1 MENFDIVIV
10 GAGSA
15 GCIVAN
21 QIINNTNYKVLLL
34 EAGPSD
40 INPAIQVPLGYGMTF
55 YHKKMNW
62 NFYSET
68 QKNLHNREI
77 YYPRGKVLGGS
88 GSINAMIYARG
99 LRSDFENWDLSKDWS
114 WESIKTTYEQIEFA
128 VNDNTKRLPSNKV
141 PVNDISKQ
149 HHPILKNFFDASKD
163 FDFTFNKQLKSSIEN
178 QVGNYNVN
186 IFKGFRTS
194 SSKVFLKPIKS
205 HHNLTILTKTE
216 VLKLNYKNKK
226 IVSLNI
232 KHKNKIITVWP
243 KIGTILSSGSIMTPY
258 LLLKSGIGNEK
269 DLKEFNIPVNL
280 HSSQV
285 GKNFQDH
292 LGLDYLY
299 KTFTPTLNKD
309 LGTWSGRIKSV
320 LRYLYNRNGP
330 LALSLNQGGGYINW
344 NSLDP
349 YPNIQLYFNPLT
361 YSVSY
366 KNRRPLLKTDKFN
379 GFIIGFNSC
388 RPKSL
393 GEVTLKPSKD
403 DYIPSINPNYLSDER
418 DLHDLYS
425 TFDFIRH
432 FSANQNISNIIKSP
446 VNIDPIKASNDE
458 LLDHFKSSAT
468 TIYHPCG
475 TCRMSKDIE
484 SGVVSDKLK
493 VHGLENLWIVDASIM
508 PNITSGNINAP
519 VMMLS
524 HLSSKIII
532 EELKKNINEN

>member
-1 MENFDIVIV
+1 MENFDIVLV

-21 QIINNTNYKVLLL
+21 QIINSTNYKVLLI

-40 INPAIQVPLGYGMTF
+40 NNLTIQVPLGYGMTF

-62 NFYSET
+62 NFYSEI

-99 LRSDFENWDLSKDWS
+99 LRSDFENWNLSKNWS
-114 WESIKTTYEQIEFA
+114 WENIKTTYDQIEFA
-128 VNDNTKRLPSNKV
+128 VNNKTKRLPSNKI

-149 HHPILKNFFDASKD
+149 HHPILKNFFDASND
-163 FDFTFNKQLKSSIEN
+163 FNFTFNKQLKSSIEN

-194 SSKVFLKPIKS
+194 SSKVFLKPIKN
-205 HHNLTILTKTE
+205 HPNLTIFTKTE

-226 IVSLNI
+226 IISLDI
-232 KHKNKIITVWP
+232 KHKNKIISVKP
-243 KIGTILSSGSIMTPY
+243 KIGTILCSGSIMTPY
-258 LLLKSGIGNEK
+258 LLLKSGIGNAS
-269 DLKEFNIPVNL
+269 DLKELNLPVNL
-280 HSSQV
+280 HSSHV

-299 KTFTPTLNKD
+299 KTFASTLNKD
-309 LGTWSGRIKSV
+309 LGTWGGRIKSV
-320 LRYLYNRNGP
+320 LKYLYNRSGP
-330 LALSLNQGGGYINW
+330 LSLSLNQGGGYINW

-349 YPNIQLYFNPLT
+349 HPNIQLYFNPLT

-366 KNRRPLLKTDKFN
+366 KNRRPLLNTDKFN

-393 GEVTLKPSKD
+393 GEVKLKPFKD
-403 DYIPSINPNYLSDER
+403 GYQPSIKPNYLSDER
-418 DLHDLYS
+418 EIHDLYA
-425 TFDFIRH
+425 TFDFMRK
-432 FSANQNISNIIKSP
+432 FSANNNISNIIKSP
-446 VNIDPIKASNDE
+446 VNIDPLIATDHE
-458 LLDHFKSSAT
+458 LLDHFRFNAT

-475 TCRMSKDIE
+475 TCRMSKDIGT
-484 SGVVSDKLK
+484 GVVSDKLK
-493 VHGLENLWIVDASIM
+493 VHGLDNLWIVDASIM

-524 HLSSKIII
+524 HLSSKIIL
-532 EELKKNINEN
+532 EELKQQY

>member
-1 MENFDIVIV
+1 MENFDIAIV

-15 GCIVAN
+15 GCIIAS
-21 QIINNTNYKVLLL
+21 QIIRNSNYKVLLI

-40 INPAIQVPLGYGMTF
+40 NSPVIQVPLGYGMTF
-55 YHKKMNW
+55 YNKKMNW
-62 NFYSET
+62 NFYSEV
-68 QKNLHNREI
+68 QENLHNREI

-99 LRSDFENWDLSKDWS
+99 LKSDFENWDLSKNWS
-114 WESIKTTYEQIEFA
+114 WDNITKSYDEIEFE
-128 VNDNTKRLPSNKV
+128 VNENTKTLPSNKI

-163 FDFTFNKQLKSSIEN
+163 FNFTYNKQLKSSTEN

-194 SSKVFLKPIKS
+194 SSKVFLKPIKNNP
-205 HHNLTILTKTE
+205 NLTILTKTE
-216 VLKLNYKNKK
+216 VLKLNFENKK
-226 IVSLNI
+226 IIGLNI
-232 KHKNKIITVWP
+232 KHKNKIITVKP
-243 KIGTILSSGSIMTPY
+243 RIGTILSSGSIMTPY
-258 LLLKSGIGNEK
+258 LLLKSGIGNAKYLE
-269 DLKEFNIPVNL
+269 DHNIPLNL
-280 HSSQV
+280 HSPHV

-299 KTFTPTLNKD
+299 KTYTSTLNKD
-309 LGTWSGRIKSV
+309 LGTWGGRIKSA
-320 LRYLYNRNGP
+320 LRYLYNRSGP
-330 LALSLNQGGGYINW
+330 LSLSLNQGGGYINW
-344 NSLDP
+344 KSLDP

-366 KNRRPLLKTDKFN
+366 KNRRPLLNTDKFN

-393 GEVTLKPSKD
+393 GEVKLKSFKD
-403 DYIPSINPNYLSDER
+403 DYLPFINPNYLSDER
-418 DLHDLYS
+418 DIHDLYA
-425 TFDFIRH
+425 TFDFVRR
-432 FSANQNISNIIKSP
+432 FSKNKNISNIIKSP
-446 VNIDPIKASNDE
+446 VNIDPIKATDQE

-475 TCRMSKDIE
+475 TCRMSKDINT
-484 SGVVSDKLK
+484 GVVSDKLK
-493 VHGLENLWIVDASIM
+493 VHGLDNLWIVDASIM

-524 HLSSKIII
+524 NLSSKIIL
-532 EELKKNINEN
+532 EELKRYYQ

>member
-15 GCIVAN
+15 GCIITN
-21 QIINNTNYKVLLL
+21 QIIKNTNYRVLLI

-40 INPAIQVPLGYGMTF
+40 NSPVIQVPLGYGMTF

-62 NFYSET
+62 NFYSEI

-77 YYPRGKVLGGS
+77 YYPRGKALGGS

-99 LRSDFENWDLSKDWS
+99 LRSDFENWDLSNNWS
-114 WESIKTTYEQIEFA
+114 WENIQKSYDQIEFA
-128 VNDNTKRLPSNKV
+128 VNENTKILPSNKI
-141 PVNDISKQ
+141 PVNDVSKQ
-149 HHPILKNFFDASKD
+149 HHSILRNFFDASKD

-186 IFKGFRTS
+186 IFKGLRTS
-194 SSKVFLKPIKS
+194 SSKVFLKPIKN
-205 HHNLTILTKTE
+205 HPNLTILTNTE
-216 VLKLNYKNKK
+216 VLKLNYENRK
-226 IVSLNI
+226 IAGLII
-232 KHKNKIITVWP
+232 KHKNKIITVKP
-243 KIGTILSSGSIMTPY
+243 KIGTILSCGSIMTPY
-258 LLLKSGIGNEK
+258 LLLKSGIGNAR
-269 DLKEFNIPVNL
+269 DLQDHNIPLNL
-280 HSSQV
+280 HSPHV

-292 LGLDYLY
+292 LGIDYLY
-299 KTFTPTLNKD
+299 KTFMPTLNKD
-309 LGTWSGRIKSV
+309 LGTWGGRIKSA
-320 LRYLYNRNGP
+320 LRYLYNRSGP
-330 LALSLNQGGGYINW
+330 LSLSLNQGGGYINW

-366 KNRRPLLKTDKFN
+366 KNRRPLLNTDKFN

-393 GEVTLKPSKD
+393 GEVKLKSFND
-403 DYIPSINPNYLSDER
+403 DYLPSINPNYLSDER
-418 DLHDLYS
+418 DIHDLY
-425 TFDFIRH
+425 TAFDFTRQ
-432 FSANQNISNIIKSP
+432 FSSNKHISDIIQSP
-446 VNIDPIKASNDE
+446 VNIDPIKANDDE
-458 LLDHFKSSAT
+458 LLDHFKSNAT

-475 TCRMSKDIE
+475 TCRMSKDIGT
-484 SGVVSDKLK
+484 GVVSDKLK
-493 VHGLENLWIVDASIM
+493 VHGLDNLWIVDASIM

-524 HLSSKIII
+524 HLSSKIIL
-532 EELKKNINEN
+532 EELKQQYQ

>member
-1 MENFDIVIV
+1 MENFDIVLV

-21 QIINNTNYKVLLL
+21 QIINSTNYKVLLI

-40 INPAIQVPLGYGMTF
+40 NNLTIKVPLGYGMTF

-62 NFYSET
+62 NFYSEI

-99 LRSDFENWDLSKDWS
+99 LRSDFESWNLSKNWS
-114 WESIKTTYEQIEFA
+114 WENIKTTYDQIEFA
-128 VNDNTKRLPSNKV
+128 VNNKTKRLPSNKI

-149 HHPILKNFFDASKD
+149 HHPILKNFFDASND
-163 FDFTFNKQLKSSIEN
+163 FNFTFNKQLKSSIEN

-194 SSKVFLKPIKS
+194 SSKVFLKPIKN
-205 HHNLTILTKTE
+205 HPNLTIFTKTE

-226 IVSLNI
+226 IVSLDI
-232 KHKNKIITVWP
+232 KHKNKIISVKP
-243 KIGTILSSGSIMTPY
+243 KIGTILCSGSIMTPY
-258 LLLKSGIGNEK
+258 LLLKSGIGNAS
-269 DLKEFNIPVNL
+269 DLKEFNLPINL
-280 HSSQV
+280 HSSHV

-299 KTFTPTLNKD
+299 KTFAATLNKD
-309 LGTWSGRIKSV
+309 LGTWFGRIKSV
-320 LRYLYNRNGP
+320 LKYLYNRSGP
-330 LALSLNQGGGYINW
+330 LSLSLNQGGGYINW

-349 YPNIQLYFNPLT
+349 HPNIQLYFNPLT

-366 KNRRPLLKTDKFN
+366 KNRRPLLNTDKFN

-393 GEVTLKPSKD
+393 GEVKLKSFKD
-403 DYIPSINPNYLSDER
+403 GYLPSINPNYLSDER
-418 DLHDLYS
+418 DIHDLYA
-425 TFDFIRH
+425 TFDFIRK
-432 FSANQNISNIIKSP
+432 FSANKNISNIIKSP
-446 VNIDPIKASNDE
+446 VNIDPLIATDHE
-458 LLDHFKSSAT
+458 LLDHFKSNAT

-475 TCRMSKDIE
+475 TCRMSKDIGT
-484 SGVVSDKLK
+484 GVVSDKLK
-493 VHGLENLWIVDASIM
+493 VHGLDNLWIVDASIM

-524 HLSSKIII
+524 HLSSKIIL
-532 EELKKNINEN
+532 EELKQQY

>member
-1 MENFDIVIV
+1 MENFDIVLV

-21 QIINNTNYKVLLL
+21 QIINSTNYKVLLI

-40 INPAIQVPLGYGMTF
+40 NNLTIQVPLGYGMTF

-62 NFYSET
+62 NFYSEI

-88 GSINAMIYARG
+88 SSINAMIYARG
-99 LRSDFENWDLSKDWS
+99 LRSDFENWDLSKNWS
-114 WESIKTTYEQIEFA
+114 WENIKTTYDQIEFA
-128 VNDNTKRLPSNKV
+128 VNNKTKRLPSNKI

-149 HHPILKNFFDASKD
+149 HHPILKNFFDASND
-163 FDFTFNKQLKSSIEN
+163 FNFTFNKQLKSSIED

-194 SSKVFLKPIKS
+194 SSKVFLKPIKR
-205 HHNLTILTKTE
+205 HPNLTIFTKTE

-226 IVSLNI
+226 IVSLDI
-232 KHKNKIITVWP
+232 KHKNKIISVKP
-243 KIGTILSSGSIMTPY
+243 KIGTILCSGSIMTPY
-258 LLLKSGIGNEK
+258 LLLKSGIGNASY
-269 DLKEFNIPVNL
+269 LKELNLPVNL
-280 HSSQV
+280 HSSHV

-299 KTFTPTLNKD
+299 KTFAATLNKD
-309 LGTWSGRIKSV
+309 LGTWGGRIKSV
-320 LRYLYNRNGP
+320 LKYLYNRSGP
-330 LALSLNQGGGYINW
+330 LSLSLNQGGGYINW
-344 NSLDP
+344 NSLDS

-366 KNRRPLLKTDKFN
+366 KNRRPLLNTDKFN

-393 GEVTLKPSKD
+393 GEVKLKLYKNG
-403 DYIPSINPNYLSDER
+403 YLPSINPNYLSDER
-418 DLHDLYS
+418 DIHDLYA
-425 TFDFIRH
+425 TFDFMRK
-432 FSANQNISNIIKSP
+432 FSANKNISNIIKSP
-446 VNIDPIKASNDE
+446 VNIDPLIATDYE
-458 LLDHFKSSAT
+458 LLDHFKSNAT

-475 TCRMSKDIE
+475 TCRMSKDIGT
-484 SGVVSDKLK
+484 GVVSDKLK
-493 VHGLENLWIVDASIM
+493 VHGLDNLWIVDASIM

-524 HLSSKIII
+524 HLSSKIIL
-532 EELKKNINEN
+532 EELKQQY

>member
-1 MENFDIVIV
+1 MENFDIVLV

-21 QIINNTNYKVLLL
+21 QIINSTNYKVLLI

-40 INPAIQVPLGYGMTF
+40 NNLTIQVPLGYGMTF

-62 NFYSET
+62 NFYSEM

-114 WESIKTTYEQIEFA
+114 WENIKTTYDQIEFA
-128 VNDNTKRLPSNKV
+128 VNNKTKRLPSNKI

-149 HHPILKNFFDASKD
+149 HHAILKNFFDASND
-163 FDFTFNKQLKSSIEN
+163 FNFTFNKQLKSSIEN

-194 SSKVFLKPIKS
+194 SSKVFLKPIKN
-205 HHNLTILTKTE
+205 HPNLTIFTKTE

-226 IVSLNI
+226 IISLDI
-232 KHKNKIITVWP
+232 KHKNKIISVKP
-243 KIGTILSSGSIMTPY
+243 KIGTILCSGSIMTPY
-258 LLLKSGIGNEK
+258 LLLKSGIGNAS
-269 DLKEFNIPVNL
+269 DLKELYLPVNL
-280 HSSQV
+280 HCSHV

-299 KTFTPTLNKD
+299 KTFAATLNKD
-309 LGTWSGRIKSV
+309 LGTWGGRIKSV
-320 LRYLYNRNGP
+320 LKYLYNRSGP
-330 LALSLNQGGGYINW
+330 LSLSLNQGGGYVNW

-349 YPNIQLYFNPLT
+349 HPNIQLYFNPLT

-366 KNRRPLLKTDKFN
+366 KNRRPLLNTDKFN

-393 GEVTLKPSKD
+393 GEVKLKSFKD
-403 DYIPSINPNYLSDER
+403 SYLPSINPNYLSDER
-418 DLHDLYS
+418 DIHDLYA
-425 TFDFIRH
+425 TFDFMRK
-432 FSANQNISNIIKSP
+432 FSANKNISNIIKSP
-446 VNIDPIKASNDE
+446 VNIDPLIATDHE
-458 LLDHFKSSAT
+458 LLDHFKSNAT

-475 TCRMSKDIE
+475 TCRMSKDI
-484 SGVVSDKLK
+484 STGVVSDKLK
-493 VHGLENLWIVDASIM
+493 VHGLDNLWIVDASIM

-519 VMMLS
+519 VMMLA
-524 HLSSKIII
+524 HLSSKIIL
-532 EELKKNINEN
+532 EELKRQY

>member
-1 MENFDIVIV
+1 LENFDIVIV

-15 GCIVAN
+15 GCIITN
-21 QIINNTNYKVLLL
+21 QIINNTNYKVLLI

-40 INPAIQVPLGYGMTF
+40 NNPVIQIPLGYGMTF

-62 NFYSET
+62 NFYSEI
-68 QKNLHNREI
+68 QRNLHNREI

-99 LRSDFENWDLSKDWS
+99 LRSDFEDWNLSEDWS
-114 WESIKTTYEQIEFA
+114 WDNIKATYDQIEFA
-128 VNDNTKRLPSNKV
+128 VNDKTKRLPSNKI
-141 PVNDISKQ
+141 PINDVSLQ
-149 HHPILKNFFDASKD
+149 HHPILKNFFETSLD

-178 QVGNYNVN
+178 QVGNYNIN
-186 IFKGFRTS
+186 IFKGFRAS

-205 HHNLTILTKTE
+205 HPNLTILTKTE
-216 VLKLNYKNKK
+216 VLKLNCENKK
-226 IVSLNI
+226 IKSLTI
-232 KHKNKIITVWP
+232 KHKNKTINIIP
-243 KIGTILSSGSIMTPY
+243 NIGTILSSGSIMTPY
-258 LLLKSGIGNEK
+258 LLLKSGIGSAEE
-269 DLKEFNIPVNL
+269 LKEHNIPLNL
-280 HSSQV
+280 HSPHV

-299 KTFTPTLNKD
+299 KTFMPTLNKD
-309 LGTWSGRIKSV
+309 LGTWGGRIKSV
-320 LRYLYNRNGP
+320 LRYLYNRKGP
-330 LALSLNQGGGYINW
+330 LSLSLNQGGGYINW

-366 KNRRPLLKTDKFN
+366 KNKRPLLNTDKFN

-393 GEVTLKPSKD
+393 GEVKLKVFKD
-403 DYIPSINPNYLSDER
+403 DYLPSINPNYLSDKR
-418 DLHDLYS
+418 DVYDLYS
-425 TFDFIRH
+425 TFDFIRK
-432 FSANQNISNIIKSP
+432 FSANKNIKNIIKSP
-446 VNIDPIKASNDE
+446 INIDPINASDDE
-458 LLDHFKSSAT
+458 MLDHFKSSAT

-475 TCRMSKDIE
+475 TCRMSKDINT
-484 SGVVSDKLK
+484 GVVSDKLK
-493 VHGLENLWIVDASIM
+493 VHDLDNLWIVDASIM

-524 HLSSKIII
+524 YLSSKIIL
-532 EELKKNINEN
+532 EELKQKY

>member
-15 GCIVAN
+15 GCIVTN
-21 QIINNTNYKVLLL
+21 QIIKNTNFKVLLI

-40 INPAIQVPLGYGMTF
+40 NNPVIQVPLGYGMTF

-62 NFYSET
+62 NFYSEI
-68 QKNLHNREI
+68 QQNLNNRVI
-77 YYPRGKVLGGS
+77 YYPRGKALGGS

-99 LRSDFENWDLSKDWS
+99 LPSDFKNWALSKDWS
-114 WESIKTTYEQIEFA
+114 WENIKTIYDQIEFA
-128 VNDNTKRLPSNKV
+128 VNDNTKRLPSNKI
-141 PVNDISKQ
+141 PVNDISNQ
-149 HHPILKNFFDASKD
+149 HHQILKNFFDASKD
-163 FDFTFNKQLKSSIEN
+163 FDFKVNKQLESSIEN

-194 SSKVFLKPIKS
+194 SSKVFLKPIKN
-205 HHNLTILTKTE
+205 HPNLTIFIKTE
-216 VLKLNYKNKK
+216 VLKLNYENKK

-232 KHKNKIITVWP
+232 KHKNKTIVVRP

-258 LLLKSGIGNEK
+258 LLLKSGIGNAN
-269 DLKEFNIPVNL
+269 DLKEHNIPVNL
-280 HSSQV
+280 HSPNV

-299 KTFTPTLNKD
+299 KTFKPTLNKD
-309 LGTWSGRIKSV
+309 LGTWGGRIKSV
-320 LRYLYNRNGP
+320 IRYLYNRSGP
-330 LALSLNQGGGYINW
+330 LSLSLNQAGGYINW

-361 YSVSY
+361 YSITY

-379 GFIIGFNSC
+379 GFILGFNSC

-393 GEVTLKPSKD
+393 GEVTLKSFKD
-403 DYIPSINPNYLSDER
+403 DYLPSINPNYLSDER
-418 DLHDLYS
+418 DIHDLYA
-425 TFDFIRH
+425 TFDFIRQ
-432 FSANQNISNIIKSP
+432 FSSNKNISNIIKSP
-446 VNIDPIKASNDE
+446 VKINPIKASDDE

-475 TCRMSKDIE
+475 TCRMSKDINT
-484 SGVVSDKLK
+484 GVVSDKLK
-493 VHGLENLWIVDASIM
+493 AHGLDNLWIVDASIM

-524 HLSSKIII
+524 HLSSKIIL
-532 EELKKNINEN
+532 EELKQKY

>member
-1 MENFDIVIV
+1 LENFDIAIV

-15 GCIVAN
+15 GCIIAN
-21 QIINNTNYKVLLL
+21 QIIKNTNYKVLLI
-34 EAGPSD
+34 EAGSSD
-40 INPAIQVPLGYGMTF
+40 NNPVIQVPLGYGMTF
-55 YHKKMNW
+55 YNKKMNW

-68 QKNLHNREI
+68 QENLHNREV

-99 LRSDFENWDLSKDWS
+99 LKSDFENWNLSENWS
-114 WESIKTTYEQIEFA
+114 WDNIKKSYDQIEFK
-128 VNDNTKRLPSNKV
+128 VNENTKTLPSNKI

-149 HHPILKNFFDASKD
+149 HHSILKNFFDASKD
-163 FDFTFNKQLKSSIEN
+163 FDFTFNKQLKSSTEN

-194 SSKVFLKPIKS
+194 SSKVFLKPIKN
-205 HHNLTILTKTE
+205 HYNLTILTKTE
-216 VLKLNYKNKK
+216 VLKLNYENKK
-226 IVSLNI
+226 IVGLNI
-232 KHKNKIITVWP
+232 KHKNKIITVKP

-258 LLLKSGIGNEK
+258 LLLKSGIGNAK
-269 DLKEFNIPVNL
+269 DLKDHNIPLNL
-280 HSSQV
+280 HSPHV

-299 KTFTPTLNKD
+299 KTLTLTLNKD
-309 LGTWSGRIKSV
+309 LGTWGGRIKSA
-320 LRYLYNRNGP
+320 LRYLYNRSGP
-330 LALSLNQGGGYINW
+330 LSLSLNQGGGYINW

-393 GEVTLKPSKD
+393 GEVKLKSFKD
-403 DYIPSINPNYLSDER
+403 DYLPSINPNFLSDER
-418 DLHDLYS
+418 DIHDLYA
-425 TFDFIRH
+425 TFDFMRK
-432 FSANQNISNIIKSP
+432 FSTNKNISDIIKSP
-446 VNIDPIKASNDE
+446 VNIDPIKATDHE
-458 LLDHFKSSAT
+458 LLDHFKSNAT

-475 TCRMSKDIE
+475 TCRMSKDID

-493 VHGLENLWIVDASIM
+493 VHGLDNLWIVDASTM

-524 HLSSKIII
+524 HLSSKIIL
-532 EELKKNINEN
+532 EELKRRYQ

>member
-15 GCIVAN
+15 GCITTN
-21 QIINNTNYKVLLL
+21 QIINNTNYKVLLI

-40 INPAIQVPLGYGMTF
+40 NNPVIQVPLGYGMTF

-62 NFYSET
+62 NFYSEI
-68 QKNLHNREI
+68 QQNLNNREI
-77 YYPRGKVLGGS
+77 YYPRGKTLGGS

-99 LRSDFENWDLSKDWS
+99 LRSDFENWNLSKDWS
-114 WESIKTTYEQIEFA
+114 WENIKTSYDQIEFA
-128 VNDNTKRLPSNKV
+128 VNDKTKILPTNKI
-141 PVNDISKQ
+141 PVNDVSKQ
-149 HHPILKNFFDASKD
+149 HHPILNNFFDASKD
-163 FDFTFNKQLKSSIEN
+163 FDFTFNKPLKSSIEN

-186 IFKGFRTS
+186 IFKGFRAS
-194 SSKVFLKPIKS
+194 SSKVFLKPIKN
-205 HHNLTILTKTE
+205 HPNLTILTKTE
-216 VLKLNYKNKK
+216 VLKLNYENRK
-226 IVSLNI
+226 IVGLNI
-232 KHKNKIITVWP
+232 KHKNKIITVKP
-243 KIGTILSSGSIMTPY
+243 KIGTVLSSGSIMTPY
-258 LLLKSGIGNEK
+258 LLLKSGIGNAK
-269 DLKEFNIPVNL
+269 DLKDHNIPVNL
-280 HSSQV
+280 NSFHV

-309 LGTWSGRIKSV
+309 LGTWGGRIKSV
-320 LRYLYNRNGP
+320 LRYLYNRSGP
-330 LALSLNQGGGYINW
+330 LSLSLNQGGGYINW

-366 KNRRPLLKTDKFN
+366 KNKRPLLKTDKFN

-393 GEVTLKPSKD
+393 GEVKLKVSKD
-403 DYIPSINPNYLSDER
+403 DYLPSINPNYLSDER
-418 DLHDLYS
+418 DIHDLYS
-425 TFDFIRH
+425 TFDFIRK
-432 FSANQNISNIIKSP
+432 FSANKNINNIIKAP
-446 VNIDPIKASNDE
+446 VNIDPINANDDE
-458 LLDHFKSSAT
+458 LLDHFKSSST
-468 TIYHPCG
+468 TIYHPSG
-475 TCRMSKDIE
+475 TCRMSKDI
-484 SGVVSDKLK
+484 STGVVSDKLK

-524 HLSSKIII
+524 LLSSKIIL
-532 EELKKNINEN
+532 EELKQQYK

>member
-1 MENFDIVIV
+1 MENFDIAIV

-15 GCIVAN
+15 GCIIAS
-21 QIINNTNYKVLLL
+21 QIIRNSNYKVLLI

-40 INPAIQVPLGYGMTF
+40 NSPVIQIPLGYGMTF
-55 YHKKMNW
+55 YNKKMNW
-62 NFYSET
+62 NFYSEV

-99 LRSDFENWDLSKDWS
+99 LRSDFENWDLSKNWS
-114 WESIKTTYEQIEFA
+114 WDYITKSYDEIEFE
-128 VNDNTKRLPSNKV
+128 VNENSKILPSNKI

-149 HHPILKNFFDASKD
+149 HHPILNNFFDASKD
-163 FDFTFNKQLKSSIEN
+163 FNFTYNKQLKSSTEN

-194 SSKVFLKPIKS
+194 SSKVFLKPIKNNP
-205 HHNLTILTKTE
+205 NLTILTKTE
-216 VLKLNYKNKK
+216 VLKLNFENKK
-226 IVSLNI
+226 IIGLNI
-232 KHKNKIITVWP
+232 KHKNKIITVKP
-243 KIGTILSSGSIMTPY
+243 RIGTILSSGSIMTPY
-258 LLLKSGIGNEK
+258 LLLKSGIGNAK
-269 DLKEFNIPVNL
+269 DLEDHNIPLNL
-280 HSSQV
+280 HSPHV

-299 KTFTPTLNKD
+299 KTFTSTLNKD
-309 LGTWSGRIKSV
+309 LGTWGGRIKSA
-320 LRYLYNRNGP
+320 LRYLYNRSGP
-330 LALSLNQGGGYINW
+330 LSLSLNQGGGYINW
-344 NSLDP
+344 KSLDP

-366 KNRRPLLKTDKFN
+366 KNRRPLLNTDKFN

-393 GEVTLKPSKD
+393 GEVKLKSFKD
-403 DYIPSINPNYLSDER
+403 DYLPFINPNYLSDER
-418 DLHDLYS
+418 DIHDLYA
-425 TFDFIRH
+425 TFDFVRR
-432 FSANQNISNIIKSP
+432 FSKNKNISNIIKSP
-446 VNIDPIKASNDE
+446 VNIDPIKATDQE

-475 TCRMSKDIE
+475 TCRMSKDIDT
-484 SGVVSDKLK
+484 GVVSDKLK
-493 VHGLENLWIVDASIM
+493 VHGLDNLWIVDASIM

-524 HLSSKIII
+524 NLSSKIIL
-532 EELKKNINEN
+532 EELKRYYQ

>member
-1 MENFDIVIV
+1 MENFDIAIV

-15 GCIVAN
+15 GCIIAN
-21 QIINNTNYKVLLL
+21 QIIKNTNYKVLLI
-34 EAGPSD
+34 EAGSSD
-40 INPAIQVPLGYGMTF
+40 NNPVIQVPLGYGMTF
-55 YHKKMNW
+55 YNKKMNW

-68 QKNLHNREI
+68 QENLHNREV

-99 LRSDFENWDLSKDWS
+99 LKSDFENWNLSENWS
-114 WESIKTTYEQIEFA
+114 WDNIKKSYDQIEFK
-128 VNDNTKRLPSNKV
+128 VNENTKTLPSNKI

-149 HHPILKNFFDASKD
+149 HHSILKNFFDASKD
-163 FDFTFNKQLKSSIEN
+163 FDFTFNKQLKSSTEN

-194 SSKVFLKPIKS
+194 SSKVFLKPIKN
-205 HHNLTILTKTE
+205 HYNLTILTKTE
-216 VLKLNYKNKK
+216 VLKLNYENKK
-226 IVSLNI
+226 IIGLKI
-232 KHKNKIITVWP
+232 RHKNKIITVKP

-258 LLLKSGIGNEK
+258 LLLKSGIGNAK
-269 DLKEFNIPVNL
+269 DLKDHNIPLNL
-280 HSSQV
+280 HSPHV

-299 KTFTPTLNKD
+299 KTLTLTLNKD
-309 LGTWSGRIKSV
+309 LGTWGGRIKSG
-320 LRYLYNRNGP
+320 LRYLYNRSGP
-330 LALSLNQGGGYINW
+330 LSLSLNQGGGYINW

-393 GEVTLKPSKD
+393 GEVKLKSFKD
-403 DYIPSINPNYLSDER
+403 DYLPSINPNFLSDER
-418 DLHDLYS
+418 DIHDLYA
-425 TFDFIRH
+425 TFDFVRK
-432 FSANQNISNIIKSP
+432 FSTNKNISDIIKSP
-446 VNIDPIKASNDE
+446 VNIDPIKATDHE
-458 LLDHFKSSAT
+458 LLDHFKSNAT

-475 TCRMSKDIE
+475 TCRMSKDID

-493 VHGLENLWIVDASIM
+493 VHGLDNLWIVDASTM

-524 HLSSKIII
+524 HLSSKIIL
-532 EELKKNINEN
+532 EELKRRYQ

>member
-15 GCIVAN
+15 GCIITN
-21 QIINNTNYKVLLL
+21 QIINSTNFKVLLI

-40 INPAIQVPLGYGMTF
+40 NNPVIQVPLGYGMTF

-62 NFYSET
+62 NFYSEI

-99 LRSDFENWDLSKDWS
+99 LPSDFKNWHLSKDWT
-114 WESIKTTYEQIEFA
+114 WENIKNTYDQIECE
-128 VNDNTKRLPSNKV
+128 VNDNTNRLPSNKI
-141 PVNDISKQ
+141 PVNDVSSQ
-149 HHPILKNFFDASKD
+149 HHSILKNFFDASKD
-163 FDFTFNKQLKSSIEN
+163 FDFTFNKQLESSIEN

-194 SSKVFLKPIKS
+194 SSKVFLKPIKNNP
-205 HHNLTILTKTE
+205 NLTILTKAE
-216 VLKLNYKNKK
+216 VLKLNFENNK

-232 KHKNKIITVWP
+232 KHKNKKIIVKP
-243 KIGTILSSGSIMTPY
+243 KIGTIMSSGSIMTPY
-258 LLLKSGIGNEK
+258 LLLKSGIGNAT
-269 DLKEFNIPVNL
+269 DLKKNNISVNL
-280 HSSQV
+280 HSPNV

-320 LRYLYNRNGP
+320 LRYLYNRSGP

-446 VNIDPIKASNDE
+446 LNIDPIKASNDE

-532 EELKKNINEN
+532 EELKQKY

>member
-1 MENFDIVIV
+1 MENFDIVLV

-21 QIINNTNYKVLLL
+21 QIINSTNYKVLLI

-40 INPAIQVPLGYGMTF
+40 NNLTIKVPLGYGMTF

-62 NFYSET
+62 NFYSEI

-99 LRSDFENWDLSKDWS
+99 LRSDFENWNLSKNWS
-114 WESIKTTYEQIEFA
+114 WENIKTTYDQIEFA
-128 VNDNTKRLPSNKV
+128 VNNKTKRLPSNKI

-149 HHPILKNFFDASKD
+149 HHPILKNFFDASND
-163 FDFTFNKQLKSSIEN
+163 FNFTFNKQLKSSIEN

-194 SSKVFLKPIKS
+194 SSKVFLKPIKN
-205 HHNLTILTKTE
+205 HPNLTIFTKTE

-226 IVSLNI
+226 IISLDI
-232 KHKNKIITVWP
+232 KHKNKIISVKP
-243 KIGTILSSGSIMTPY
+243 KIGTILCSGSIMTPY
-258 LLLKSGIGNEK
+258 LLLKSGIGNAS
-269 DLKEFNIPVNL
+269 DLKELNLPVNL
-280 HSSQV
+280 HSSHV

-299 KTFTPTLNKD
+299 KTFAATLNKD
-309 LGTWSGRIKSV
+309 LGTWVGRIKSV
-320 LRYLYNRNGP
+320 LKYLYNRSGP
-330 LALSLNQGGGYINW
+330 LSLSLNQGGGYVNW

-349 YPNIQLYFNPLT
+349 HPNIQLYFNPLT

-366 KNRRPLLKTDKFN
+366 KNRRPLLNTDKFN

-393 GEVTLKPSKD
+393 GEVKLKPFKD
-403 DYIPSINPNYLSDER
+403 GYLPSINPNYLSDER
-418 DLHDLYS
+418 DIHDLYA
-425 TFDFIRH
+425 TFDFIRK
-432 FSANQNISNIIKSP
+432 FSANKNISNIIKSP
-446 VNIDPIKASNDE
+446 VNIDPLIATDYE
-458 LLDHFKSSAT
+458 LLDHFKSNAT

-475 TCRMSKDIE
+475 TCRMSKDIGT
-484 SGVVSDKLK
+484 GVVSDKLK
-493 VHGLENLWIVDASIM
+493 VHGLDNLWIVDASIM

-524 HLSSKIII
+524 HLSSKIIL
-532 EELKKNINEN
+532 EELKQQY

>member
-1 MENFDIVIV
+1 MENFDIAIV

-15 GCIVAN
+15 GCIIAS
-21 QIINNTNYKVLLL
+21 QIIRNSNYKVLLI
-34 EAGPSD
+34 ESGPSD
-40 INPAIQVPLGYGMTF
+40 NSPVIQVPLGYGMTF
-55 YHKKMNW
+55 YNKKMNW
-62 NFYSET
+62 NFYSEV
-68 QKNLHNREI
+68 QENLHNREI

-99 LRSDFENWDLSKDWS
+99 LKSDFENWDLSKNWS
-114 WESIKTTYEQIEFA
+114 WDNITKSYDEIEFE
-128 VNDNTKRLPSNKV
+128 VNENSKTLPSNKI

-163 FDFTFNKQLKSSIEN
+163 FNFTYNKQLKSSTEN

-194 SSKVFLKPIKS
+194 SSKVFLKPIKNNP
-205 HHNLTILTKTE
+205 NLTILTKTE
-216 VLKLNYKNKK
+216 VLKLNFENKK
-226 IVSLNI
+226 IIGLNI
-232 KHKNKIITVWP
+232 KHKNKIITVKP
-243 KIGTILSSGSIMTPY
+243 RIGTILSSGSIMTPY
-258 LLLKSGIGNEK
+258 LLLKSGIGNAK
-269 DLKEFNIPVNL
+269 DLEDHNIPLNL
-280 HSSQV
+280 HSPHV

-299 KTFTPTLNKD
+299 KTFTSTLNKD
-309 LGTWSGRIKSV
+309 LGTWGGRIKSA
-320 LRYLYNRNGP
+320 LRYLYNRSGP
-330 LALSLNQGGGYINW
+330 LSLSLNQGGGYINW
-344 NSLDP
+344 KSLDP

-366 KNRRPLLKTDKFN
+366 KNRRPLLNTDKFN

-393 GEVTLKPSKD
+393 GEVKLKSFKD
-403 DYIPSINPNYLSDER
+403 DYLPFINPNYLSDER
-418 DLHDLYS
+418 DIHDLYA
-425 TFDFIRH
+425 TFDFVRR
-432 FSANQNISNIIKSP
+432 FSKNKNISNIIKSP
-446 VNIDPIKASNDE
+446 VNIDPIKATDQE

-475 TCRMSKDIE
+475 TCRMSKDIDT
-484 SGVVSDKLK
+484 GVVSDKLK
-493 VHGLENLWIVDASIM
+493 VHGLDNLWIVDASIM

-524 HLSSKIII
+524 NLSSKIIL
-532 EELKKNINEN
+532 EELKRYYQ

>member
-1 MENFDIVIV
+1 MENFDIAIV

-15 GCIVAN
+15 GCIIAS
-21 QIINNTNYKVLLL
+21 QIIRNSNYKVLLI

-40 INPAIQVPLGYGMTF
+40 NSPVIQVPLGYGMTF
-55 YHKKMNW
+55 YNKKMNW
-62 NFYSET
+62 NFYSEV
-68 QKNLHNREI
+68 QENLNNREI

-99 LRSDFENWDLSKDWS
+99 LKSDFENWELSENWS
-114 WESIKTTYEQIEFA
+114 WDNIKKSYDQIEFE
-128 VNDNTKRLPSNKV
+128 VNDSTKTLLSNKI
-141 PVNDISKQ
+141 PVNDVSKQ

-163 FDFTFNKQLKSSIEN
+163 FNFTYNKQLKSSTEN

-205 HHNLTILTKTE
+205 NHNLTILTKTE
-216 VLKLNYKNKK
+216 VLKLNCKNKK
-226 IVSLNI
+226 IIGLNI
-232 KHKNKIITVWP
+232 KHKNKIITVKP
-243 KIGTILSSGSIMTPY
+243 RIGTILSSGSIMTPY
-258 LLLKSGIGNEK
+258 LLLKSGIGNAK
-269 DLKEFNIPVNL
+269 DLKDHNIKLNL
-280 HSSQV
+280 HSPHV

-299 KTFTPTLNKD
+299 KTFTSTLNKD
-309 LGTWSGRIKSV
+309 LGTWGGRIKSA
-320 LRYLYNRNGP
+320 LRYLYNRSGP
-330 LALSLNQGGGYINW
+330 LSLSLNQGGGYINW
-344 NSLDP
+344 KSLDP

-366 KNRRPLLKTDKFN
+366 KNRRPLLNTDKFN

-393 GEVTLKPSKD
+393 GEVKLKSFKD
-403 DYIPSINPNYLSDER
+403 DYLPLINPNYLSDER
-418 DLHDLYS
+418 DIHDLYA
-425 TFDFIRH
+425 TFDFVRR
-432 FSANQNISNIIKSP
+432 FSKNKNISNIIKSP
-446 VNIDPIKASNDE
+446 VNIDPIKATDQE

-475 TCRMSKDIE
+475 TCRMSKDIDT
-484 SGVVSDKLK
+484 GVVSDKLK
-493 VHGLENLWIVDASIM
+493 VHGLDNLWIVDASIM

-524 HLSSKIII
+524 NLSSKIIL
-532 EELKKNINEN
+532 EELKRKY

>member
-1 MENFDIVIV
+1 LENFDLVIV

-15 GCIVAN
+15 GCIITN
-21 QIINNTNYKVLLL
+21 QIINNTNYKVLLI

-40 INPAIQVPLGYGMTF
+40 NNPIIQVPLGYGMTF

-62 NFYSET
+62 NFYSEI

-77 YYPRGKVLGGS
+77 YYPRGKALGGS

-99 LRSDFENWDLSKDWS
+99 LSSDFENWNLSKDWS
-114 WESIKTTYEQIEFA
+114 WENIKKTYDQIEFA
-128 VNDNTKRLPSNKV
+128 VNDKTKKLPSNKI

-149 HHPILKNFFDASKD
+149 HHPILKSFFAASKD
-163 FDFTFNKQLKSSIEN
+163 FDFTYNKQLQSSVEN

-186 IFKGFRTS
+186 IFKGFRAS
-194 SSKVFLKPIKS
+194 SSKAYLKPIS
-205 HHNLTILTKTE
+205 NHANLTILTKTE
-216 VLKLNYKNKK
+216 VLKLNYENKK
-226 IVSLNI
+226 IVSLDIN
-232 KHKNKIITVWP
+232 HKNKIIYVKP
-243 KIGTILSSGSIMTPY
+243 NIGTILASGSIMTPY
-258 LLLKSGIGNEK
+258 LLLKSGIGNAK
-269 DLKEFNIPVNL
+269 DLKDHNIPVNL
-280 HSSQV
+280 HSPHV

-299 KTFTPTLNKD
+299 KTFIPTLNKD

-320 LRYLYNRNGP
+320 LRYLYNRKGP
-330 LALSLNQGGGYINW
+330 LSLSLNQGGGYINW

-366 KNRRPLLKTDKFN
+366 KNKRPLFKTDKFN

-393 GEVTLKPSKD
+393 GDVKLKVSKD
-403 DYIPSINPNYLSDER
+403 DYLPSINPNYLSDER
-418 DLHDLYS
+418 DIHDLYS
-425 TFDFIRH
+425 TFDFIRK
-432 FSANQNISNIIKSP
+432 FSANKNINNIIKSP
-446 VNIDPIKASNDE
+446 VNIDPINANDDE
-458 LLDHFKSSAT
+458 LLDHFKSSST
-468 TIYHPCG
+468 TIYHPSG
-475 TCRMSKDIE
+475 TCRMSKDI
-484 SGVVSDKLK
+484 STGVVSDKLK
-493 VHGLENLWIVDASIM
+493 VHGLDNLWIVDASIM

-524 HLSSKIII
+524 LLSSKIIL
-532 EELKKNINEN
+532 EELKQQYK

>member
-1 MENFDIVIV
+1 MENFDIIIV

-15 GCIVAN
+15 GCIITN
-21 QIINNTNYKVLLL
+21 QIIQNTNYRVLLI
-34 EAGPSD
+34 EAGPKDNS
-40 INPAIQVPLGYGMTF
+40 PVIQVPLGYGMTF
-55 YHKKMNW
+55 YNKKMNW

-68 QKNLHNREI
+68 QENLQNRQI

-99 LRSDFENWDLSKDWS
+99 LRSDFENWDLSENWS
-114 WESIKTTYEQIEFA
+114 WENIKTSYDQIEFA
-128 VNDNTKRLPSNKV
+128 VNENTIKLPSNKI

-149 HHPILKNFFDASKD
+149 HHSILNNFFDASKD
-163 FDFTFNKQLKSSIEN
+163 FDFTFNKNLRSSIEN

-194 SSKVFLKPIKS
+194 SSKVFLKPIR
-205 HHNLTILTKTE
+205 HNPNLTILTKSE
-216 VLKLNYKNKK
+216 VLKLNYENKK
-226 IVSLNI
+226 IIGLNI
-232 KHKNKIITVWP
+232 MYKNKIITVKP
-243 KIGTILSSGSIMTPY
+243 KIGTILSAGSIMTPY
-258 LLLKSGIGNEK
+258 LLLKSGIGNAK
-269 DLKEFNIPVNL
+269 DLKGYNIPLNL
-280 HSSQV
+280 HSPHV

-309 LGTWSGRIKSV
+309 LGTWGGRIKSV
-320 LRYLYNRNGP
+320 LKYLYNRSGP

-393 GEVTLKPSKD
+393 GEVKLKSFKD
-403 DYIPSINPNYLSDER
+403 DYLPSINPNYLSDEK
-418 DLHDLYS
+418 DIHDLYS
-425 TFDFIRH
+425 AFDFMRQ
-432 FSANQNISNIIKSP
+432 FSSNKNISDIIKSP
-446 VNIDPIKASNDE
+446 VNIDPIKATDDE
-458 LLDHFKSSAT
+458 LFDHFKLNAT

-475 TCRMSKDIE
+475 TCRMSKDIGT
-484 SGVVSDKLK
+484 GVVSDKLK
-493 VHGLENLWIVDASIM
+493 VHGLDNLWIVDASIM

-524 HLSSKIII
+524 HLSSKIIL
-532 EELKKNINEN
+532 EELKQKN

>member
-1 MENFDIVIV
+1 LENFDIAIV

-21 QIINNTNYKVLLL
+21 QIINSTNYKVLLI

-40 INPAIQVPLGYGMTF
+40 NNLTIQVPIGYGMTF

-62 NFYSET
+62 NFYSEI

-99 LRSDFENWDLSKDWS
+99 LRSDFENWNLSEYWS
-114 WESIKTTYEQIEFA
+114 WENIKTAYDKIEFT
-128 VNDNTKRLPSNKV
+128 VNDNTKRLPSNKI
-141 PVNDISKQ
+141 PVNDVSEQ
-149 HHPILKNFFDASKD
+149 HHQILKNFFDASRD
-163 FDFTFNKQLKSSIEN
+163 FDFTFNKQLKSLVGN

-194 SSKVFLKPIKS
+194 SSKVFLKPIS
-205 HHNLTILTKTE
+205 HHPNLTILTKTE
-216 VLKLNYKNKK
+216 VLKLNYEDKK
-226 IVSLNI
+226 ISSLNI
-232 KHKNKIITVWP
+232 KHKNKIITVKP

-258 LLLKSGIGNEK
+258 LLLKSGIGSAK
-269 DLKEFNIPVNL
+269 DLEEHNISVNL
-280 HSSQV
+280 HSPHV

-299 KTFTPTLNKD
+299 KTFNPTLNKD
-309 LGTWSGRIKSV
+309 LGTWVGRIKSV
-320 LRYLYNRNGP
+320 LRYLYNRRGP
-330 LALSLNQGGGYINW
+330 LSLSLNQGGGYINW

-361 YSVSY
+361 YSVLY

-393 GEVTLKPSKD
+393 GEVTLKVFKD
-403 DYIPSINPNYLSDER
+403 DYQPSINPNYLSDER
-418 DLHDLYS
+418 DIHDLYA

-432 FSANQNISNIIKSP
+432 FSSNKSISNIIKSP
-446 VNIDPIKASNDE
+446 VNIDPIKAADDE
-458 LLDHFKSSAT
+458 LLDHFKSNAT
-468 TIYHPCG
+468 TVYHPCG
-475 TCRMSKDIE
+475 TCRMSKDI
-484 SGVVSDKLK
+484 STGVVSDKLK
-493 VHGLENLWIVDASIM
+493 VHGIDNLWIVDASIM

-524 HLSSKIII
+524 HLSSNIIL
-532 EELKKNINEN
+532 EELKQQF

>member
-34 EAGPSD
+34 EAGPRD
-40 INPAIQVPLGYGMTF
+40 NNLVIQVPLGYGMTF

-194 SSKVFLKPIKS
+194 SSKVFLKPIKNNP
-205 HHNLTILTKTE
+205 NLTILTKAE
-216 VLKLNYKNKK
+216 VLKLNFENNK

-232 KHKNKIITVWP
+232 KHKNKKIIVKP
-243 KIGTILSSGSIMTPY
+243 KIGTIMSSGSIMTPY
-258 LLLKSGIGNEK
+258 LLLKSGIGNAT
-269 DLKEFNIPVNL
+269 DLKKNNISVNL
-280 HSSQV
+280 HSPNV

-309 LGTWSGRIKSV
+309 LGSWSGRIKSV
-320 LRYLYNRNGP
+320 LRYLYNRSGP

-432 FSANQNISNIIKSP
+432 FSANQKISNIIKSP

-532 EELKKNINEN
+532 EELKQQY

>member
-34 EAGPSD
+34 EAGASD
-40 INPAIQVPLGYGMTF
+40 NNPVIQVPLGYGMTF

-205 HHNLTILTKTE
+205 HPNLTILTKTE

-280 HSSQV
+280 HSSHV

-299 KTFTPTLNKD
+299 KTFSPTLNKD
-309 LGTWSGRIKSV
+309 LGTWGGRIKSV
-320 LRYLYNRNGP
+320 LKYLYDRTGP
-330 LALSLNQGGGYINW
+330 LSLSLNQGGGYINW
-344 NSLDP
+344 NSLDL

-366 KNRRPLLKTDKFN
+366 KNRRPLLNADKFN

-393 GEVTLKPSKD
+393 GEVKLKSFKD
-403 DYIPSINPNYLSDER
+403 DYLPSINPNYLSDER
-418 DLHDLYS
+418 DIHDLYS
-425 TFDFIRH
+425 TFDFMRQ
-432 FSANQNISNIIKSP
+432 FSANKNISNIIKSS
-446 VNIDPIKASNDE
+446 VNIDPLIVTDHE
-458 LLDHFKSSAT
+458 LLDHFKSNAT

-475 TCRMSKDIE
+475 TCRMSKDIGT
-484 SGVVSDKLK
+484 GVVSDKLK
-493 VHGLENLWIVDASIM
+493 VHGLDNLWIVDASIM

-524 HLSSKIII
+524 HLSSKIIL
-532 EELKKNINEN
+532 EELKRQY

>member
-1 MENFDIVIV
+1 LENFDLVIV

-15 GCIVAN
+15 GCIITN
-21 QIINNTNYKVLLL
+21 QIINNTNYKVLLI

-40 INPAIQVPLGYGMTF
+40 NNPVIQVPLGYGMTF
-55 YHKKMNW
+55 YNKKLNW
-62 NFYSET
+62 NFYSEI

-99 LRSDFENWDLSKDWS
+99 LRSDFENWNLSEYWS
-114 WESIKTTYEQIEFA
+114 WENIKTAYDKIEFT
-128 VNDNTKRLPSNKV
+128 VNDNIKRLPSNKI
-141 PVNDISKQ
+141 PVNDVSEQ
-149 HHPILKNFFDASKD
+149 HHKILKNFFDASRD
-163 FDFTFNKQLKSSIEN
+163 FDFTFNKQLKSSVGN

-194 SSKVFLKPIKS
+194 SSKVFLKPIS
-205 HHNLTILTKTE
+205 NHPNLTILTKTE
-216 VLKLNYKNKK
+216 VLKLNYEDKK
-226 IVSLNI
+226 ISSLNI
-232 KHKNKIITVWP
+232 KHKNKIITVKS

-258 LLLKSGIGNEK
+258 LLLKSGIGSAK
-269 DLKEFNIPVNL
+269 DLQEHNISVNL
-280 HSSQV
+280 HSPHV

-299 KTFTPTLNKD
+299 KTFNPTLNKD
-309 LGTWSGRIKSV
+309 LGTWVGRIKSV
-320 LRYLYNRNGP
+320 LRYLYNRRGP
-330 LALSLNQGGGYINW
+330 LSLSLNQGGGYINW

-361 YSVSY
+361 YSVLY

-393 GEVTLKPSKD
+393 GEVTLKVFKD
-403 DYIPSINPNYLSDER
+403 DYQPSINPNYLSDER
-418 DLHDLYS
+418 DIHDLYA

-432 FSANQNISNIIKSP
+432 LSSNKNISNIIKSP
-446 VNIDPIKASNDE
+446 VNIDPIKAADDE
-458 LLDHFKSSAT
+458 LLDHFKSNAS

-475 TCRMSKDIE
+475 TCRMSKDI
-484 SGVVSDKLK
+484 STGVVSDKLK
-493 VHGLENLWIVDASIM
+493 VHGIDNLWIVDASIM

-524 HLSSKIII
+524 HLSSNIIL
-532 EELKKNINEN
+532 EELKQQFQ

>member
-1 MENFDIVIV
+1 MDNFDLVIV

-15 GCIVAN
+15 GCIVTN
-21 QIINNTNYKVLLL
+21 QIINNTNYKILLI

-40 INPAIQVPLGYGMTF
+40 NNPVIQVPLGYGMTF
-55 YHKKMNW
+55 YNKKMNW
-62 NFYSET
+62 NFYSIN

-99 LRSDFENWDLSKDWS
+99 LRSDFENWDLSTKWS
-114 WESIKTTYEQIEFA
+114 WENIKTAYDQIEFA
-128 VNDNTKRLPSNKV
+128 VNENTKRLPYNKI
-141 PVNDISKQ
+141 PVNDISKK
-149 HHPILKNFFDASKD
+149 HHPILNNFFDASKD
-163 FDFTFNKQLKSSIEN
+163 LNFTFNKNLKSSIEN

-194 SSKVFLKPIKS
+194 SSKVFLKPIRN
-205 HHNLTILTKTE
+205 HPNLTILTKTE
-216 VLKLNYKNKK
+216 VLKLNYENKK

-232 KHKNKIITVWP
+232 KHKNKKISVKP
-243 KIGTILSSGSIMTPY
+243 KIGTILSTGSIMTPY
-258 LLLKSGIGNEK
+258 LLLKSGIGKAE
-269 DLKEFNIPVNL
+269 DLKDHNIPVNL
-280 HSSQV
+280 HSPHV

-299 KTFTPTLNKD
+299 KTFVPTLNKD
-309 LGTWSGRIKSV
+309 LGTWGGRIKSV
-320 LRYLYNRNGP
+320 LKYLYNRSGP

-349 YPNIQLYFNPLT
+349 FPNIQLYFNPLT

-366 KNRRPLLKTDKFN
+366 KNRRPLLNTDKFN
-379 GFIIGFNSC
+379 GFIIGFNAC

-393 GEVTLKPSKD
+393 GEIKLQSFQD
-403 DYIPSINPNYLSDER
+403 DYLPTINPNYLNDER
-418 DLHDLYS
+418 DIHDLYS
-425 TFDFIRH
+425 TFDFMRK
-432 FSANQNISNIIKSP
+432 FSANKNISDIIKSP
-446 VNIDPIKASNDE
+446 VSIDPIKSTDDE
-458 LLDHFKSSAT
+458 LLDHFKSNAT

-475 TCRMSKDIE
+475 TCRMSKDIAK
-484 SGVVSDKLK
+484 GVVSDKLK
-493 VHGLENLWIVDASIM
+493 VHGLDNLWIVDASIM

-524 HLSSKIII
+524 YLSSKIIL
-532 EELKKNINEN
+532 EELKQSYK